1 MGFLTLQEFLFENS
15 EPITQRELNEFE
27 KFVDKLFAAINIDV
41 EFTKHFLERLNDE
54 RNKKQITIEE
64 LTQLFNKHFKENKEI
79 IKMFPE
85 NFEAVLVDLQ
95 SNINIPIAMN
105 FDRRNDNMEMVTKTI
120 MRKKKFLSYTP
131 KYEV

>member
-1 MGFLTLQEFLFENS
+1 MSFLTLEEFLFENS
-15 EPITQRELNEFE
+15 KPITQKELNEFE
-27 KFVDKLFAAINIDV
+27 KFVDKLFSAINIDV
-41 EFTKHFLERLNDE
+41 EFTRHFLDRLNDE

-85 NFEAVLVDLQ
+85 DFEAVLVDLQ
-95 SNINIPIAMN
+95 SNINIPVVMN
-105 FDRRNDNMEMVTKTI
+105 FDRKSDTMEMVTKTI
-120 MRKKKFLSYTP
+120 MRKKNFLSYPP